1 LTAKPT
7 QKERNIIISHKIA
20 RMATVDGSGNPLVL
34 PVCFAYDGRCIY
46 SPIDKKPKRV
56 SSDKLKRVRNV
67 LGNPNVSLLIDKYV
81 ENWNNLYYVIIVGR
95 ADVLNGGEEY
105 ERSLKI
111 LSDKYDQYCKMGLEN
126 LGAPVIK
133 ITPEKIISW
142 GDL

>member
-1 LTAKPT
+1 MTAKPT
-7 QKERNIIISHKIA
+7 QKEKNIIISHKIA

-67 LGNPNVSLLIDKYV
+67 LDNPNVSLLIDKYV
-81 ENWNNLYYVIIVGR
+81 ENWNNLYYVIVIGR

-111 LSDKYDQYCKMGLEN
+111 LSEKYDQYRKMGLEN

>member
-111 LSDKYDQYCKMGLEN
+111 LSDKYDQYRKMGLEN

>member
-1 LTAKPT
+1 
-7 QKERNIIISHKIA
+7 
-20 RMATVDGSGNPLVL
+20 MATVDGSGNPLVL

-67 LGNPNVSLLIDKYV
+67 LDNPNVSLLIDKYV
-81 ENWNNLYYVIIVGR
+81 ENWNNLYYVIVIGR

-111 LSDKYDQYCKMGLEN
+111 LSEKYDQYRKMGLEN

>member
-1 LTAKPT
+1 MTAKPT

-111 LSDKYDQYCKMGLEN
+111 LSDKYDQYRKMGLEN